1 MGWAR
6 EYDFER
12 AGKLLQWAQ
21 VSVVKGKWL
30 TRHYELELQTIAR
43 DIDIDVPINEY
54 LGGMNEL
61 CISQA

>member
-1 MGWAR
+1 M
-6 EYDFER
+6 
-12 AGKLLQWAQ
+12 
-21 VSVVKGKWL
+21 VKGKWL